1 MTGFQLGTS
10 ATAGH
15 VLTTNASGVGTW
27 QAAPSAPV
35 SSVFGRTGAVTA
47 ASGDYTT
54 TQVTEGTNL
63 YFTNARAQAAI
74 TGGASTIVTS
84 NLTANRALLSNASGK
99 VAVSSV
105 TNTELG
111 YLSGVSSAI
120 QTQLNAKAPTAS
132 PTFTGNVTMP
142 GTGIWNSS
150 GNVGI
155 GTTTPSEK
163 LEVAGNIKLSGAS
176 PTYKLTNVAV
186 PTASADVATKGY
198 VDAAVGSCPSGFT
211 AIGSYCIQTDEAP
224 GGPMNWFAASDYCYD
239 NYSGA
244 TLCSWSQWY
253 NACANGRLINSTD
266 DYEWIDDAKLY
277 AYDGYFSHGALV
289 VGGGGC
295 TVASSN
301 GPYSV
306 AFRCCK

>member
-1 MTGFQLGTS
+1 VVGDIVADAGAGRIHLIGTDANAGVEVRGEAGGTPYIDFANDATIDYDARIRLTGD
-10 ATAGH
+10 
-15 VLTTNASGVGTW
+15 
-27 QAAPSAPV
+27 
-35 SSVFGRTGAVTA
+35 
-47 ASGDYTT
+47 DYLAI
-54 TQVTEGTNL
+54 EGT
-63 YFTNARAQAAI
+63 
-74 TGGASTIVTS
+74 
-84 NLTANRALLSNASGK
+84 K
-99 VAVSSV
+99 
-105 TNTELG
+105 
-111 YLSGVSSAI
+111 
-120 QTQLNAKAPTAS
+120 
-132 PTFTGNVTMP
+132 
-142 GTGIWNSS
+142 
-150 GNVGI
+150 VGI
-155 GTTTPSEK
+155 GTTGPDAK
-163 LEVAGNIKLSGAS
+163 LHVIGSICAESFDTGCAPASGYIRGTGLCIGADCRTS
-176 PTYKLTNVAV
+176 WPTGGGGDITAVYARTGLTGGGTSGDV
-186 PTASADVATKGY
+186 TLSADTTYLQRRVSGTC
-198 VDAAVGSCPSGFT
+198 AVGSSIRVINADGTVICETDDVGGGSCPSGFT